1 MNDNSPL
8 NIQLLAHYL
17 GTYEEEVVEYIYT
30 EEAESEEEAKAN
42 ELAFRESL
50 AKLKAIKPA
59 ALSYLIGYL
68 KANIDEIE
76 ESIGEDGAELAQEI
90 RETLDILGSDQPPE
104 TPHPAP
110 AFVVGTR
117 VKALRGDWN
126 LGTIVGV
133 DEKLS
138 RFQVQWD
145 SIYSPSGG
153 LKKGKKTWY
162 QEKALAVAQEE
173 SKP

>member
-1 MNDNSPL
+1 MSNNSPL
-8 NIQLLAHYL
+8 DIQLLTHYL
-17 GTYEEEVVEYIYT
+17 GAYEDEIVNYIYT
-30 EEAESEEEAKAN
+30 EEASSEEEAEAN
-42 ELAFRESL
+42 ASAFRESF

-110 AFVVGTR
+110 AF
-117 VKALRGDWN
+117 
-126 LGTIVGV
+126 
-133 DEKLS
+133 
-138 RFQVQWD
+138 
-145 SIYSPSGG
+145 
-153 LKKGKKTWY
+153 
-162 QEKALAVAQEE
+162 AVAQEE